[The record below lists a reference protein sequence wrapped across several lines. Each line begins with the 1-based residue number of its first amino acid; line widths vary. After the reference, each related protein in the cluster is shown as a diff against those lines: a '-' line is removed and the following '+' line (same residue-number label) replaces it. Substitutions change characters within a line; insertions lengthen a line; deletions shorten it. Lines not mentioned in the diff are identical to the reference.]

1 MANNS
6 LSEWHYSVYGL
17 NLFSNRAIPALI
29 PAADQESPTNL
40 LRVNFCESERHSLPN
55 TTNKKDIYASPGI
68 AKNGEP
74 FFQVWK
80 SSDTL
85 NHLTIRYT
93 NGYGLVQ
100 FLLSRKGTDVNVTW
114 DNEVPFD
121 DILTYLLG
129 PVLGC
134 LLRLR
139 GHTCLHAGVVAV
151 GDKAIAIIGAKGAG
165 KSTTT
170 AALASYLNLPVLSDD
185 IAVISKVDNQYLVH
199 SGYPRLRLWPE
210 AINGLPGLDSDSLP
224 RILSISDKRYLELSI
239 GKSSSQWSFHQ
250 HPLPLAAVYL
260 LELADNTDRF
270 SLNPLTGGESLF
282 ALAANVY
289 PEYTLETEMRMDDF
303 KFFGQLASRTQVRK
317 MSRPK
322 NFNLLASICHAIV
335 EDAYRVSDGAFNQ

>member
-1 MANNS
+1 MANKS

-29 PAADQESPTNL
+29 PAADQESPTNIV
-40 LRVNFCESERHSLPN
+40 RVNFCESERHSPQN
-55 TTNKKDIYASPGI
+55 TTNKKEIYASPGV

-85 NHLTIRYT
+85 NYLIIRYT
-93 NGYGLVQ
+93 NGHGLVQ
-100 FLLSRKGTDVNVTW
+100 FLLSWNGTDVNVTW
-114 DNEVPFD
+114 DSEVPFS

-151 GDKAIAIIGAKGAG
+151 ENKAIALIGAKGAG

-170 AALASYLNLPVLSDD
+170 AALASFQNLSVLSDD
-185 IAVISKVDNQYLVH
+185 IAVISKVENQYLVY

-210 AINGLPGLDSDSLP
+210 TVNCLPGLDSDSLP

-239 GKSSSQWSFHQ
+239 GKSNSQWNFQ
-250 HPLPLAAVYL
+250 QDPLPLAAIYL
-260 LELADNTDRF
+260 LEITDDNADRF

-289 PEYTLETEMRMDDF
+289 PEYTLETSMRMDDF

-317 MSRPK
+317 ISRPK

-335 EDAYRVSDGAFNQ
+335 EDAFNQ